1 MARDEERQ
9 GMHRGADDNAS
20 GVAAML
26 EIAQSMATQ
35 KRAGKLKLEH
45 DVLFVLLGRARS
57 LGFSDQTI
65 LQSSFSFCI
74 QTFPKW
80 EKRRQSFSNHGRL
93 L

>member
-26 EIAQSMATQ
+26 EIAQSMAVQ

-45 DVLFVLLGRARS
+45 DVLFAAWSGEELGLLG
-57 LGFSDQTI
+57 SDYFAKQFFV
-65 LQSSFSFCI
+65 LYPDLS
-74 QTFPKW
+74 KG
-80 EKRRQSFSNHGRL
+80 EERR
-93 L
+93 